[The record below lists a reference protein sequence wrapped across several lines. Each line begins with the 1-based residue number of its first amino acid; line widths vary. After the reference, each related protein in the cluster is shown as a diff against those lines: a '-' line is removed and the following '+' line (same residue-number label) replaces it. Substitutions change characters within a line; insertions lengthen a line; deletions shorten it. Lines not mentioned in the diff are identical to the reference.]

1 MFRYLSK
8 LAAVLLLVPA
18 SLAQRVLL
26 IDIDDIGADILSTT
40 PTPNLDRIAAIGLR
54 FENVYTGPL
63 CSPTRQRMNLGA
75 YGSHPDV
82 LLGNI
87 IKGEDGY
94 SMPLEPLEPLA
105 KVVSDAGF
113 STVKIGKWHLAQ
125 GNNLLH
131 PNRAGWQHFAGCINN
146 CGPPPEGYHNFRKV
160 IDGSVTQVTDIYLT
174 TDETD
179 DAISVVQAGVNLVSV
194 SYHAIHK
201 PFHVPPPELYSGP
214 PPNNKIEKARAM
226 LQALDKELGRLVGVA
241 MAQGYVIVVFSD
253 NGTAGPLGGPKGSV
267 WEAAV
272 KMPCFVIGPGI
283 VRGSLS
289 ALVGVEDIYATVLD
303 LFSIPGAGDPTRGP
317 HSISFLP
324 LLWGTSQIGG
334 RRWNYT
340 EGWRPNGAD
349 PHWLG
354 PDVLWRRGIRDQRY
368 KLVRDQTER
377 GDHFFD
383 LWTDPREQHDLLPAG
398 LPFDQRRVYDT
409 FVRVLDGM

>member
-1 MFRYLSK
+1 MFRHLSK
-8 LAAVLLLVPA
+8 LAAVLLVVPA
-18 SLAQRVLL
+18 ALAQRVLL

-54 FENVYTGPL
+54 FENFYTGPL

-87 IKGEDGY
+87 MKGEDGY

-105 KVVSDAGF
+105 KVVSDAGL
-113 STVKIGKWHLAQ
+113 STVKIGKWHLAPDAD
-125 GNNLLH
+125 LLH
-131 PNRAGWQHFAGCINN
+131 PNRAGWQHYAGCMNN
-146 CGPPPEGYHNFRKV
+146 CGPQPEGYYNFRKV

-179 DAISVVQAGVNLVSV
+179 DAISVVKAGVNLVSV
-194 SYHAIHK
+194 SYHAIHT

-214 PPNNKIEKARAM
+214 PPQTEDEKARAA

-241 MAQGYVIVVFSD
+241 LAQGYVIVVFSD
-253 NGTAGPLGGPKGSV
+253 NGTATTLGGSKGSV
-267 WEAAV
+267 WETGV

-283 VRGSLS
+283 VRGSQS

-303 LFSIPGAGDPTRGP
+303 LFSIPGAGDITRGP

-324 LLWGTSQIGG
+324 LLWGMPRTDG
-334 RRWNYT
+334 RRWNYS
-340 EGWRPNGAD
+340 ESWHPNGKD
-349 PHWLG
+349 PRWL
-354 PDVLWRRGIRDQRY
+354 PPKKTWRRGIRTLRY
-368 KLVRDQTER
+368 KLVRDQDVD
-377 GDHFFD
+377 GDRFYD
-383 LWTDPREQHDLLPAG
+383 LWNDPREQHDLVVGG
-398 LPFDQRRVYDT
+398 LASNLRGIYIALA
-409 FVRVLDGM
+409 RVLDGM